1 MMNDNITLIWMGFL
15 SLCFLYVYMRLRRI
29 ESLLKCEQDNTI
41 LKPELTTFNNFLLY
55 VVLSDLSYKRQKYR
69 EMFFLLIL
77 VIIFGILLILSHF
90 NTPKEIFVMVYTILF
105 ILVIIFNR
113 KMMNEVIIEKYI
125 DIMFERKAED
135 IKRNPYNYKKM
146 ISLEK
151 DTFPL
156 IALLF
161 STGICLLKGV
171 EVVLSVGHPIDGADV
186 ITYLCVYS
194 ILIYLICIVYPNYIY
209 ISLCSTKIKDIL
221 DEK

>member
-1 MMNDNITLIWMGFL
+1 MMNDNITLIWMGLL
-15 SLCFLYVYMRLRRI
+15 SLCILYVYMRLRRI
-29 ESLLKCEQDNTI
+29 EALLKCEQDNTI

-55 VVLSDLSYKRQKYR
+55 VVLSDLSYKKQKYR

-77 VIIFGILLILSHF
+77 VIIFGIPLILSYF
-90 NTPKEIFVMVYTILF
+90 NTPKEIFVIVYTILF

-161 STGICLLKGV
+161 SMGICLLSRG
-171 EVVLSVGHPIDGADV
+171 SF
-186 ITYLCVYS
+186 
-194 ILIYLICIVYPNYIY
+194 ICGSSYRRSRCDNVSMCIFDIN
-209 ISLCSTKIKDIL
+209 ISNMYCLP
-221 DEK
+221 